1 MSDEQYAGVD
11 LGGTTITAG
20 IATADGRLVASRT
33 IPTDASGGPDVVLGR
48 ITLLIESLAAETGAK
63 TRALGVGLPGLVDV
77 VNGEARFLPNL
88 TTQWRGVP
96 VAATLSAQLRCPV
109 WCINDARAAALGELT
124 YGHGRDA
131 RTMAFYTLG
140 TGIGGGVA
148 IEGKLLLG
156 KLGAAGELGHM
167 TILPD
172 GPRCGCGNRGC
183 LETLASGPAI
193 AGEGMRLLR
202 SGLAPELH
210 RLTDGNADR
219 ITPRTM
225 ADAAAAGDVLVR
237 EVMVRAAG
245 FLGIGVA
252 NIVTA
257 LHPDLIVLGGG
268 VAGIGPL
275 LFDEVRRVVADR
287 VRMFPTD
294 GVRIEPSALGE
305 AAGLLG
311 AVALAAR
318 SLRGDFSRV

>member
-1 MSDEQYAGVD
+1 MSDDLYAGVD

-33 IPTDASGGPDVVLGR
+33 IPTNSSDGPDAVLGR
-48 ITLLIESLAAETGAK
+48 IALLIETLAAETGSKA
-63 TRALGVGLPGLVDV
+63 RAVGFGLPGLVDV
-77 VNGEARFLPNL
+77 SNGEARFLPNL

-96 VAATLSAQLRCPV
+96 VAAVLSAHLGCQV
-109 WCINDARAAALGELT
+109 WCINDARAATLGELT
-124 YGHGRDA
+124 YGRGRDA

-140 TGIGGGVA
+140 TGVGGGVA

-172 GPRCGCGNRGC
+172 GARCGCGSRGC

-193 AGEGMRLLR
+193 AGEGVRLLR
-202 SGLAPELH
+202 SGLAPELG
-210 RLTDGNADR
+210 RLTGGDAGR

-225 ADAAAAGDVLVR
+225 ADAAAAGDTLVR
-237 EVMVRAAG
+237 EVLVRAAG

-268 VAGIGPL
+268 VAGVGPL

-294 GVRIEPSALGE
+294 GVRIEPSALGD

-311 AVALAAR
+311 AVALAAQG
-318 SLRGDFSRV
+318 LRGDFPRV

>member
-1 MSDEQYAGVD
+1 MSDELYAGVD

-20 IATADGRLVASRT
+20 IAAADGRLVASRT
-33 IPTDASGGPDVVLGR
+33 VPTDASGGPDVVLHR
-48 ITLLIESLAAETGAK
+48 ITLLIESLASETGSE
-63 TRALGVGLPGLVDV
+63 TRAIGVGLPGLVDMA
-77 VNGEARFLPNL
+77 NGEARFLPNL

-96 VAATLSAQLRCPV
+96 VAAALAARLRCPV

-124 YGHGRDA
+124 YGHGRHA

-140 TGIGGGVA
+140 TGIGGGVV
-148 IEGKLLLG
+148 IEGNLLLG

-183 LETLASGPAI
+183 LEALASGPAI

-210 RLTDGNADR
+210 RLTEGDADR

-225 ADAAAAGDVLVR
+225 ADAATAGDVLVR
-237 EVMVRAAG
+237 EVLVRAGG

-268 VAGIGPL
+268 VTGIGPL

-294 GVRIEPSALGE
+294 GVRIEPSALGDS
-305 AAGLLG
+305 AGLLG
-311 AVALAAR
+311 AVALAVQN
-318 SLRGDFSRV
+318 LRGDSSRF